1 MSDPLYNMTDLAKF
15 FGFTMTAEFIR
26 ETLGVQPDEQ
36 MKRSSMYHAST
47 VEKITRNL
55 QAHIDGLDTKHLR
68 KVVVPKA
75 PKPEKKVDGASKWSV
90 LAGADNSDEE
100 EGEVW

>member
-1 MSDPLYNMTDLAKF
+1 MSDPLYNMTDLKNY

-26 ETLGVQPDEQ
+26 DTLGVPPDAQ

-55 QAHIDGLDTKHLR
+55 QARMDGLDTKYLR

-75 PKPEKKVDGASKWSV
+75 PKPEEKVAAPAPSP
-90 LAGADNSDEE
+90 AAADEDED
-100 EGEVW
+100 GEVW

>member
-36 MKRSSMYHAST
+36 MKRSSMYHSST

-68 KVVVPKA
+68 KVVVPKP
-75 PKPEKKVDGASKWSV
+75 PKPEKKVAAPAPSP
-90 LAGADNSDEE
+90 AAADED
-100 EGEVW
+100 GEVW